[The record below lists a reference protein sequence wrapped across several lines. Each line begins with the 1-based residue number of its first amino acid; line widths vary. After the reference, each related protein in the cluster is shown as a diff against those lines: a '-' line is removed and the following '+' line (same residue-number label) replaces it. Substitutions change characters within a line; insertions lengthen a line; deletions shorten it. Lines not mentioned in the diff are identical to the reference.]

1 MLKTIP
7 FFIHA
12 VVTAALFFPAI
23 TSAENHSALWFEH
36 TDIQLP
42 TNTKVVQLDNGL
54 RVIALPTSRS
64 SDQLSLRVRIG
75 SGIAQQHLEQPLADN
90 AALSTIKDTDWNA
103 VIELNQ
109 TVFSLDLV
117 SKNGLAFE
125 SHLSALRYGLEHNLT
140 ESVFKQQYYVPNN
153 TTVIV
158 TGGIDVRHTIETVKH
173 LFSDWQASQ
182 AQNHLH
188 NNSFDLSG
196 YLKGSRESDNELV
209 LSALT
214 PLEEAL
220 DSKRQRKQQLLAT
233 LSNAILEQRIHTA
246 LEREELN
253 ADLSVSNSP
262 LFNQGLL
269 SQIRVSN
276 IPVEAKAHIEI
287 VIRKEIKRAIAT
299 GFSRTEYEQAVNQ
312 LRKQILRKTR
322 SQNEQYAAD
331 QADDLVE
338 AIALGL
344 VYTDPSYDLDL
355 LNFHVAHLSEFD
367 VSDKCHDTWS
377 RLSNTSF

>member
-1 MLKTIP
+1 MIP
-7 FFIHA
+7 FFVHA
-12 VVTAALFFPAI
+12 VVATALFFPAI
-23 TSAENHSALWFEH
+23 TCAENQSALWFKH

-42 TNTKVVQLDNGL
+42 TNTKVVQLNNGL

-75 SGIAQQHLEQPLADN
+75 SGIAQQHIEQPLADN
-90 AALSTIKDTDWNA
+90 AALSTIKDTDWHA

-125 SHLSALRYGLEHNLT
+125 SHLAAIRYGLEHNLT
-140 ESVFKQQYYVPNN
+140 ESVFKQKYYVPNN

-158 TGGIDVRHTIETVKH
+158 TGGIDVRHTIDAVKQQ
-173 LFSDWQASQ
+173 FADWQASQ
-182 AQNHLH
+182 VQHQVH

-196 YLKGSRESDNELV
+196 YLTGSRESDNELV
-209 LSALT
+209 VSALT
-214 PLEEAL
+214 PLEEAI
-220 DSKRQRKQQLLAT
+220 DSKRQRRQQLLAT
-233 LSNAILEQRIHTA
+233 MSNAILEQRIQTA

-262 LFNQGLL
+262 LFNQGVL

-276 IPVEAKAHIEI
+276 IPAGAKTHIEI
-287 VIRKEIKRAIAT
+287 VIGKEIKRAIAS

-312 LRKQILRKTR
+312 LREQILRKTR
-322 SQNEQYAAD
+322 SQNEHYASE

-367 VSDKCHDTWS
+367 VSDKCHETWS
-377 RLSNTSF
+377 KLSNTYL